1 MADEKPTQNIQM
13 RVDETRTRATY
24 ANAFRHQS
32 SAQEVILDFGINVVS
47 PPNPQEPESPQ
58 QMNFQIDN
66 RLVMNYVTTKRLAAM
81 LVQLVKT
88 YEQKHGEIK
97 MDQQQPP
104 KG

>member
-1 MADEKPTQNIQM
+1 MADETTKQQNVQM

-32 SAQEVILDFGINVVS
+32 SAQEVIIDFGINVVN
-47 PPNPQEPESPQ
+47 PPNPQEPEAPR

-81 LVQLVKT
+81 LVQLVQA
-88 YEQKHGEIK
+88 YEQKNGEIK
-97 MDQQQPP
+97 AE
-104 KG
+104 